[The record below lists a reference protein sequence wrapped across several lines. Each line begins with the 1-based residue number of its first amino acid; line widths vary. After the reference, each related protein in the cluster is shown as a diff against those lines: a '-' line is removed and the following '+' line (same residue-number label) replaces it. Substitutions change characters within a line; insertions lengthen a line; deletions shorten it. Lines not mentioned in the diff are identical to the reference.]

1 MGSDSGRRRPGYA
14 PGGRRDAILDAAM
27 DEFADG
33 GYNGTSLAKVA
44 ERAGI
49 TQQGLLHYFPSKQA
63 LLVAVLEQ
71 RDAANRSATARAAGA
86 GGEDGEDGTARIGA
100 AEVAEIV
107 RRNTGLPGLVQVY
120 TVLSAE
126 AVTEGHPAH
135 GFFGERFERLRTEFT
150 RTLREEHGGRL
161 RPGVTPEDAAT
172 LLIAVMDGLQ
182 VQWLYDQGAV
192 DMPRLVEVVLDA
204 LSAPADSPAD

>member
-1 MGSDSGRRRPGYA
+1 
-14 PGGRRDAILDAAM
+14 M

-63 LLVAVLEQ
+63 LLVAMLEQ
-71 RDAANRSATARAAGA
+71 RDAANRSAAARAEGA
-86 GGEDGEDGTARIGA
+86 GEEGGGGHPAEDGGKPDAARIGPA
-100 AEVAEIV
+100 GLEEIV
-107 RRNTGLPGLVQVY
+107 RRNTELPGLVQVY

-135 GFFGERFERLRTEFT
+135 GFFGQRFETLRTEFT

-161 RPGVTPEDAAT
+161 RPGVTPEDAAA

-192 DMPRLVEVVLDA
+192 DMPRLLGVLLDA
-204 LSAPADSPAD
+204 LSTPPTD

>member
-63 LLVAVLEQ
+63 LLVAMLEQ
-71 RDAANRSATARAAGA
+71 RDAANRTAAARAEGS
-86 GGEDGEDGTARIGA
+86 GGEDGGAGVPDAARIGPA
-100 AEVAEIV
+100 GLEEIV
-107 RRNTGLPGLVQVY
+107 RRNTELPGLVQVY

-135 GFFGERFERLRTEFT
+135 GFFGERFERLRTEFA

-161 RPGVTPEDAAT
+161 RPGVTPEDAAA

-182 VQWLYDQGAV
+182 VQWLYDRGAV
-192 DMPRLVEVVLDA
+192 DMARLVGVVLDA
-204 LSAPADSPAD
+204 LGAPAD